1 MLSRTV
7 VLCTLLIAAP
17 LSAQQ
22 APACTPGRT
31 ALVLSGGG
39 AKGFAHIGVIKA
51 LDAAGI
57 RPDVVVGTSIGA
69 VVGALYASG
78 LSGATIDSIART
90 LPLSD
95 LVRPGTPSGPRVW
108 GSLHPLILWEAGEG
122 GFALQG
128 GAAQRGE
135 INGLLNDLL
144 LRSNLIAG
152 GNFDRLPIPLRVVAT
167 DMRDRSAVVL
177 ATGDLAQSVRA
188 SVAIPLVFAPV
199 GIGDRTLGDGGLS
212 ANIPIAAARAN
223 GATRLLVSDVTER
236 PADSLNLNSP
246 LVVADRLLNW
256 LFRQPA
262 DSLAPGDLYL
272 RTPVDGFRSLDFSRK
287 SIDSLMYL
295 GERTATTGIAQW
307 ECRPPMQQARAL
319 AVAPVLPTTVTRIL
333 DGSGDPEGLWLMTQ
347 ALDFASGRTLE
358 LRALQRRLQA
368 LTEREVFRELWLTP
382 TANGDSVAFRPT
394 LVRQPRRV
402 AGLGLAY
409 DTELGGRVWAGIVDR
424 RLSLIHGEGSAVV
437 GLGRFRREANVTL
450 RRPTI
455 LGLPTYSPAVSV
467 RGSGEELRRFASD
480 GLELAAAD
488 YRDLTLSA
496 GLERNIGRDI
506 RLSLGGEWRTWR
518 ANDLRSDIRG
528 TGTAYGPRLTA
539 EKFTSSRER
548 LAALSVA
555 WTTGYSVGTLE
566 MSFRGAFGPIRLEQR
581 IRAGVG
587 EKLPAG
593 LTFPLGGEDGFPG
606 LHLGERRGD
615 REAFTS
621 VSLSRRVIGPLRVRV
636 TGAYGR
642 TAFANPS
649 DAPPSIR
656 LLQPIVIGGLFG
668 RGGWLL
674 GGRVG
679 VGSDTPIGPVRVE
692 YGWNDAGREA
702 LYLRAGRWF

>member
-1 MLSRTV
+1 MLTRT
-7 VLCTLLIAAP
+7 LALAIALIGAP

-51 LDAAGI
+51 LDAAGV
-57 RPDVVVGTSIGA
+57 RPDLVVGTSMGA
-69 VVGALYASG
+69 VIGALYASG
-78 LSGATIDSIART
+78 LSGITLDSIART
-90 LPLSD
+90 LPLRE
-95 LVRPGTPSGPRVW
+95 LVRPGAPSGPRIW

-135 INGLLNDLL
+135 INGLLNDVL
-144 LRSNLIAG
+144 LRSNLMAG
-152 GNFDRLPIPLRVVAT
+152 GNFDRLPIPLRVIAT
-167 DMRDRSAVVL
+167 DMRDRSVVVL
-177 ATGDLAQSVRA
+177 ADGDLSQAVRA
-188 SVAIPLVFAPV
+188 SVAIPLVFAPIEV
-199 GIGDRTLGDGGLS
+199 GNRTLGDGGLS
-212 ANIPIAAARAN
+212 ANIPVAAAREN
-223 GATRLLVSDVTER
+223 GAIHLLVSDVTER
-236 PADSLNLNSP
+236 PADSLNLTSP

-262 DSLAPGDLYL
+262 DSLSPGDLYL
-272 RTPVDGFRSLDFSRK
+272 RTPVDGFRALDFSRK
-287 SIDSLMYL
+287 AIDSLIQL
-295 GERTATTGIAQW
+295 GEATATRQIAEW
-307 ECRPPMQQARAL
+307 SCRPPEQPAHASGTPSAL
-319 AVAPVLPTTVTRIL
+319 PSIVTGVL
-333 DGSGDPEGLWLMTQ
+333 DGSGDPEGIRLTTQ
-347 ALDFASGRTLE
+347 ALDLASGRALE
-358 LRALQRRLQA
+358 LRALQRRLRA

-382 TANGDSVAFRPT
+382 LVTGDSVVFRPS

-409 DTELGGRVWAGIVDR
+409 DTELGGRVWGGIVDR
-424 RLSLIHGEGSAVV
+424 RLALIHSEGSGVLS
-437 GLGRFRREANVTL
+437 LGRFRREASLTL

-467 RGSGEELRRFASD
+467 RGSGEELRRFAAD

-488 YRDLTLSA
+488 YRDLTFTA
-496 GLERNIGRDI
+496 GLERNIGREI
-506 RLSLGGEWRTWR
+506 RLSLDGEWRTWR
-518 ANDLRSDIRG
+518 ATDLRSNARG

-539 EKFTSSRER
+539 EKLTASRER

-555 WTTGYSVGTLE
+555 WTTGYSVGSLE
-566 MSFRGAFGPIRLEQR
+566 MNLGGAFGPIRLEQR
-581 IRAGVG
+581 IRVGVG

-593 LTFPLGGEDGFPG
+593 LTFPLGGDEGFPG

-621 VSLSRRVIGPLRVRV
+621 ISLSRRVIGPLRVRV

-642 TAFANPS
+642 TAFANPA
-649 DAPPSIR
+649 DAPPGIA
-656 LLQPIVIGGLFG
+656 LQPIVIGGLFG

-679 VGSDTPIGPVRVE
+679 VGSDTPIGPVRAE

-702 LYLRAGRWF
+702 LYLRVGRWF